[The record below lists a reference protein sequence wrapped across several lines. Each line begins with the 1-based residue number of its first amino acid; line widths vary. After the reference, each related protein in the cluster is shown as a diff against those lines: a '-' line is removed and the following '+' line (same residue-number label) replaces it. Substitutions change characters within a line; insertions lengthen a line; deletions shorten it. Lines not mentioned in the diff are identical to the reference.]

1 MTENKPGVVLLFST
15 GFQLLEVMGTVD
27 FLNVAGIKTTL
38 ASVGVDDLEVT
49 DATGH
54 IHKADIKL
62 EQVKCNDYE
71 GILVTGGIPSTQ
83 TIATSKQCV
92 DLIHEFNNSG
102 KLVAS
107 ICGSTGAILAEAC
120 QILKGKKA
128 VGYPGT
134 DDKIS
139 EHGGIK
145 EETRTCTDGNI
156 ITSRGPG
163 TTLDWALAIIKYLR
177 GQEAAE
183 KVAKFTLLNI

>member
-38 ASVGVDDLEVT
+38 ASVGVDDLEVA

-83 TIATSKQCV
+83 AIATSKQCV
-92 DLIHEFNNSG
+92 DL
-102 KLVAS
+102 